1 MKKFAAGLLGIA
13 LSFSPMAAIQADE
26 IALKDGHP
34 NKYIV
39 KKGDTLWDISSVFL
53 TTPWRWTEI
62 WQVNPQIMNPHLIY
76 PGDTV
81 YLRFVNGQ
89 PQLHVTRGADGRTMK
104 LSPSKRISPLT
115 EAIPSI
121 PLDEIAAFLSESR
134 IVDEEDFEDTPHVL
148 AGGENRLIV
157 GAGDRLYARGM
168 FTEGVK
174 VYGVYRPG
182 DAYRDPES
190 GNILGY
196 SAQDIGAVKMI
207 ATKPIDE
214 DDLEDG
220 YVGTFS
226 VIRTNQEIRVEDRL
240 LPSEEREVDSIFYP
254 SAPEADVNGVIMSVE
269 GGVSQIGT
277 LDVVSINRGLRDGLD
292 VGNVLT
298 IYKRGGKV
306 KDRLEGGTIELPD
319 ERAGMLIIFRSFKK
333 MSFGLVLE
341 ASRPLS
347 VNDKVKNP

>member
-1 MKKFAAGLLGIA
+1 MKKLAAGLLGIA
-13 LSFSPMAAIQADE
+13 LSFSPMATIQADE
-26 IALKDGHP
+26 LTLKDGHP
-34 NKYIV
+34 DKYTV
-39 KKGDTLWDISSVFL
+39 KNGDTLWDISNVFMA
-53 TTPWRWTEI
+53 TPWRWPEI

-81 YLRFVNGQ
+81 YLRFVNGR

-104 LSPSKRISPLT
+104 LSPNKRIEPLA

-121 PLDEIAAFLSESR
+121 PLDEIASFLSESR
-134 IVDEEDFEDTPHVL
+134 VVEEDDLDDIPHVL

-168 FTEGVK
+168 FNEGVN

-190 GNILGY
+190 GDILGY
-196 SAQDIGAVKMI
+196 SAQDIGAVKMV

-214 DDLEDG
+214 DDLDDG

-254 SAPEADVNGVIMSVE
+254 SPSESNINGVLMSVE

-292 VGNVLT
+292 VGNVLA
-298 IYKRGGKV
+298 IYKRGGTV
-306 KDRLEGGTIELPD
+306 RDRLGGGTLELPD
-319 ERAGMLIIFRSFKK
+319 ERAGLLIVFRSFEK

-341 ASRPLS
+341 ATRPLS